1 MSRSFVVSFVT
12 QRTPQAKINITETT
26 DGFTDGTKSKSRWDF
41 DELKGFIFFNSIGTI
56 VFYKHPKRDFLVE
69 NIWNSQSVLSAQE
82 DLFDL
87 ILVRWDKYEEWCP
100 WNCILLIKEE
110 ASAHAKL
117 ENVTEVRLLFFVCLC
132 CFKAIVN
139 RWVWG
144 RCLSKL
150 RKPQASVKVTKTT
163 LWASPTRH
171 RNTENLSGNFL
182 PTPIQRDG
190 RAGNKKALTQA
201 QAKTTHAKWLDHQ
214 RSAVKMLGPWKSLKA
229 APHTIRTETAGQH
242 CLVFNLT

>member
-1 MSRSFVVSFVT
+1 MC
-12 QRTPQAKINITETT
+12 K
-26 DGFTDGTKSKSRWDF
+26 
-41 DELKGFIFFNSIGTI
+41 LKDPWLNLLLLFQE
-56 VFYKHPKRDFLVE
+56 PDLRCLVE
-69 NIWNSQSVLSAQE
+69 NTWKSQIVLSAHE

-87 ILVRWDKYEEWCP
+87 ILVRWNKYEEWSP
-100 WNCILLIKEE
+100 WNCILLTKEE

-163 LWASPTRH
+163 LWAAPTRH

-182 PTPIQRDG
+182 DTYQHPSRGRGGLGAKRLWHKHKQR
-190 RAGNKKALTQA
+190 
-201 QAKTTHAKWLDHQ
+201 
-214 RSAVKMLGPWKSLKA
+214 
-229 APHTIRTETAGQH
+229 
-242 CLVFNLT
+242 

>member
-1 MSRSFVVSFVT
+1 MC
-12 QRTPQAKINITETT
+12 K
-26 DGFTDGTKSKSRWDF
+26 
-41 DELKGFIFFNSIGTI
+41 LKDPWLNLLLFFQE
-56 VFYKHPKRDFLVE
+56 PDLRCLVE
-69 NIWNSQSVLSAQE
+69 NIWKSQIVLSAHE

-87 ILVRWDKYEEWCP
+87 ILVRWNKYEEWSP
-100 WNCILLIKEE
+100 WNCILLTKEE

-163 LWASPTRH
+163 LWAAPTRH

-182 PTPIQRDG
+182 DTYQHPSRG
-190 RAGNKKALTQA
+190 RGG
-201 QAKTTHAKWLDHQ
+201 
-214 RSAVKMLGPWKSLKA
+214 LGAKSLWHK
-229 APHTIRTETAGQH
+229 HKQRQRMQ
-242 CLVFNLT
+242 NDLTTKGAL

>member
-1 MSRSFVVSFVT
+1 M
-12 QRTPQAKINITETT
+12 
-26 DGFTDGTKSKSRWDF
+26 F
-41 DELKGFIFFNSIGTI
+41 DS
-56 VFYKHPKRDFLVE
+56 
-69 NIWNSQSVLSAQE
+69 
-82 DLFDL
+82 
-87 ILVRWDKYEEWCP
+87 ILVRWNKYEEWSP
-100 WNCILLIKEE
+100 WNCILLTKEE

-117 ENVTEVRLLFFVCLC
+117 ENVTEVRLLLFVCLC

-163 LWASPTRH
+163 LWAAPTRH

-182 PTPIQRDG
+182 DTYQHPSRG
-190 RAGNKKALTQA
+190 RGGLGAKKALTQA
-201 QAKTTHAKWLDHQ
+201 QANTTHTKWLDHQ
-214 RSAVKMLGPWKSLKA
+214 RSAVKMLGPWKSLEV

-242 CLVFNLT
+242 CLAFNLT

>member
-1 MSRSFVVSFVT
+1 MC
-12 QRTPQAKINITETT
+12 K
-26 DGFTDGTKSKSRWDF
+26 
-41 DELKGFIFFNSIGTI
+41 LKDLWLNLFF
-56 VFYKHPKRDFLVE
+56 FFQEPDLRYLVE
-69 NIWNSQSVLSAQE
+69 NIWNSQSVLSAHE

-87 ILVRWDKYEEWCP
+87 ILVRWNKYEEWSP
-100 WNCILLIKEE
+100 WNCILLTKEE

-132 CFKAIVN
+132 CFKAIVS

-163 LWASPTRH
+163 LWAAPTRH

-182 PTPIQRDG
+182 PTPIQREG
-190 RAGNKKALTQA
+190 RLEQKGFDTSTSKDNACKMNWPPMERCKNAGTLKK
-201 QAKTTHAKWLDHQ
+201 
-214 RSAVKMLGPWKSLKA
+214 P
-229 APHTIRTETAGQH
+229 
-242 CLVFNLT
+242 